1 MTIIEDDDIE
11 RLLQTR
17 EVPLPPANFTQRVM
31 TAVRRDT
38 WQVEQVVDIGFN
50 LAIGAGVFLIVGAAL
65 SFLWSVGLLGVD
77 FDLNAL
83 AGAAARALTSQVMG
97 QVRTVLVGAA
107 LLTTALAI
115 WWWAEADHSL

>member
-1 MTIIEDDDIE
+1 MIEDDDLE
-11 RLLQTR
+11 RLLMTR
-17 EVPLPPANFTQRVM
+17 EAPVPPANFTVRVM

-38 WQVEQVVDIGFN
+38 WQVEQAVDIGFN
-50 LAIGAGVFLIVGAAL
+50 LAIGAGVFLLVGGAL
-65 SFLWSVGLLGVD
+65 SFLWSLGLLGVD

-83 AGAAARALTSQVMG
+83 ASAAAQSLSSRVMG